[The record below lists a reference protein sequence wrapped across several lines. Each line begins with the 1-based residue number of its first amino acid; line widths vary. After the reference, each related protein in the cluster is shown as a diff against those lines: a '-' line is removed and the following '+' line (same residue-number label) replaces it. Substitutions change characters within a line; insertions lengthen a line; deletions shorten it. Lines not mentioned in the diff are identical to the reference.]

1 MWHRKAT
8 SSSLRCSFCHKPK
21 DEVEQLLA
29 GPRGVYICN
38 SCVDCCQQVMRDASE
53 GSSQFPLAPKRCVIV
68 FLLPHSQTQPG
79 GKGLRNAEQLD
90 RHPSSHER
98 TRIAGQPFCPREP
111 RVGTLGTGKGRRRD
125 SEAGRGGRLDLELDA
140 LMAHQLDARP
150 SVVPTA
156 PVTPENGFRP
166 NDQWMQ
172 QHTYLARLLGGAALP
187 LTLLAQGTGTAT
199 TNTGRIDDAQA
210 PIGFSALLMGK
221 QRLASGTAQR
231 PILLER
237 KVLTREAV
245 RFPGQAHL
253 RGSIA

>member
-1 MWHRKAT
+1 MR
-8 SSSLRCSFCHKPK
+8 SLRT
-21 DEVEQLLA
+21 
-29 GPRGVYICN
+29 G
-38 SCVDCCQQVMRDASE
+38 
-53 GSSQFPLAPKRCVIV
+53 
-68 FLLPHSQTQPG
+68 
-79 GKGLRNAEQLD
+79 
-90 RHPSSHER
+90 ER
-98 TRIAGQPFCPREP
+98 W
-111 RVGTLGTGKGRRRD
+111 RRD
-125 SEAGRGGRLDLELDA
+125 RWVGRQSRLA
-140 LMAHQLDARP
+140 LHLQVLAVQLQACP
-150 SVVPTA
+150 PMLPTA

-210 PIGFSALLMGK
+210 PIGFSALLMGN
-221 QRLASGTAQR
+221 QRLASGTPQR

-245 RFPGQAHL
+245 CFPGQAHL